1 MKRLMQNICLLP
13 FTYSTCIWQ
22 KEIVNLIQHQWPAAT
37 PLHFPAFNPYAKTS
51 LFTFKTDCMYQL
63 SLWARHHVWTTRFL
77 FVVLYLLINLTGW
90 LLGEQL
96 AAVGI
101 HLTQAAFYTG
111 AALLLIGFFAYP
123 LKSAKKEIRR
133 FYSVQKS
140 CDAAL
145 ITGTFILILC
155 LAQPQSLPPAWL
167 SLSTPAQATEVVTPA
182 TEKPAA
188 QQKKSIFRKLANG
201 AVQWLGIDKTI
212 QKKVQKNWHRLQKE
226 YKDSTQGE
234 KIALIILSVLVAIA
248 LLSLVGALACD
259 LSCSGSDGAA
269 ILVGVLGTG
278 LIIFLL
284 VKVIQRINC
293 GPKSRRQPQDAASPS
308 AP

>member
-1 MKRLMQNICLLP
+1 MA
-13 FTYSTCIWQ
+13 
-22 KEIVNLIQHQWPAAT
+22 AAT
-37 PLHFPAFNPYAKTS
+37 RLRFPAFNPYSKTS
-51 LFTFKTDCMYQL
+51 LFTFKNYCMYQL
-63 SLWARHHVWTTRFL
+63 SIWARHHVWTTRFL
-77 FVVLYLLINLTGW
+77 FVLLYLLINLTGW

-96 AAVGI
+96 ASVGI

-111 AALLLIGFFAYP
+111 AALLLAGFFAYP
-123 LKSAKKEIRR
+123 AKNAKKEFRR
-133 FYSVQKS
+133 FYRFQKS

-145 ITGTFILILC
+145 ITGTFILIVC

-188 QQKKSIFRKLANG
+188 QQKKSFFRKLANG
-201 AVQWLGIDKTI
+201 AIQWLGIDKAI

-248 LLSLVGALACD
+248 LLGLLSALACN
-259 LSCSGSDGAA
+259 LSCNGSDGAA

-278 LIIFLL
+278 LIVFLL
-284 VKVIQRINC
+284 VKVIQRINR
-293 GPKSRRQPQDAASPS
+293 GPKSRRQPRDATT
-308 AP
+308 APDTSKAF